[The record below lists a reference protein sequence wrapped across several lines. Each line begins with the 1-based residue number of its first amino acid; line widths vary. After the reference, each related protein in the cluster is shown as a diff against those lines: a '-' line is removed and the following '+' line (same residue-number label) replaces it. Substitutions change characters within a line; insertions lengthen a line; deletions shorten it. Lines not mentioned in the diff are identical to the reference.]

1 MDDSALRARLTFL
14 EELVRELYRQ
24 DIVTDEML
32 GTVAERLAA
41 KATNHGPTEAGVLE
55 DAAHMA
61 NMVPFE
67 ASETVETESD
77 RRAAFQRR
85 QMRERTAMI
94 SGPDGGN
101 PDT

>member
-32 GTVAERLAA
+32 DTVAERVAA

-61 NMVPFE
+61 RMIPFE
-67 ASETVETESD
+67 ASETIETESD
-77 RRAAFQRR
+77 RHAAFQRK
-85 QMRERTAMI
+85 QMRERTAML
-94 SGPDGGN
+94 SKPDN
-101 PDT
+101 QA